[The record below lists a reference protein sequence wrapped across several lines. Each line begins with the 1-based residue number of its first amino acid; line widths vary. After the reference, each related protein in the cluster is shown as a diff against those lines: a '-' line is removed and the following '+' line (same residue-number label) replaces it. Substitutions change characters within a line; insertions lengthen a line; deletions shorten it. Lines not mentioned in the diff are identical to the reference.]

1 MIRRVGLIP
10 VPDDANVTE
19 FLEKLRTENTEEMQR
34 FLKELKDTVS
44 ETGSSGQPEVFAYG
58 KMLTYL
64 ATEESVTQPWLINV
78 LASALWEL
86 L

>member
-44 ETGSSGQPEVFAYG
+44 ETESSGQPEVFAYG